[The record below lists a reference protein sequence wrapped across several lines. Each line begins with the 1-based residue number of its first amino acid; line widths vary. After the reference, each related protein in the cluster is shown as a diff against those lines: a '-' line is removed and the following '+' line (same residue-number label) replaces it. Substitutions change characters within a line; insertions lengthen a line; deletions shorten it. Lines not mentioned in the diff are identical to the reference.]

1 MVGASF
7 SFISTVSLPFY
18 SEQRSLFIIGSRKG
32 GSPMCLITVSARTPH
47 LWPEKIFGVLLLL
60 SNIHKRKYCMWSIKH
75 WNLMFLKSSP
85 FRLSNQISV
94 HSGELQLIT
103 PGPGMFQINPLS
115 TIVYWLSDH
124 SSTTCTMHYK
134 AVKMSSRHF

>member
-1 MVGASF
+1 MVGVSF
-7 SFISTVSLPFY
+7 SFISTVSLSFY
-18 SEQRSLFIIGSRKG
+18 RKQRSLFIIGSRIG
-32 GSPMCLITVSARTPH
+32 GSPKCLITVSARTPH
-47 LWPEKIFGVLLLL
+47 LWPEKIFRVLIL
-60 SNIHKRKYCMWSIKH
+60 SIIHKRKYCMWSIKH
-75 WNLMFLKSSP
+75 WKQMFLRGSP